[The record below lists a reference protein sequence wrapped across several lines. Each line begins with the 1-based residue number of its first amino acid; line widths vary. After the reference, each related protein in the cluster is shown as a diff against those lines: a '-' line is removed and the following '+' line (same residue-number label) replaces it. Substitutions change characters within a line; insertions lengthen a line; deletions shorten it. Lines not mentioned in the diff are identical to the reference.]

1 VNIMLNDKIKIR
13 ITSFVYFLL
22 INDALSF
29 EFIKKDASPNIN
41 AFMNKLI
48 PNLLDIRKYRRE
60 QIRDEIRHFKKAP
73 YYDAIEK
80 ISVTM
85 DAVITKAFFSDEFN
99 EPLSEE
105 IWIRPTYKTL
115 TIFKEIYHEET
126 ALTALEMSSYIRN
139 LLEEYARLPLYKREH
154 ITFKT
159 EYDLL
164 MHARQSDKMISLTYN
179 NIKYDVTVF
188 RGILGFLYEQSN
200 YILCY
205 DNKNNVIKSFILHGI
220 KHPYILN
227 KTAEISDKA
236 LLAFEEIIDL
246 HSYIDQETFYIEGYK

>member
-1 VNIMLNDKIKIR
+1 MLNEKIKVR
-13 ITSFVYFLL
+13 ITSFVDFLL

-60 QIRDEIRHFKKAP
+60 QIRDEIQHFKNSP
-73 YYDAIEK
+73 YYDTIEK
-80 ISVTM
+80 VSVTM
-85 DAVITKAFFSDEFN
+85 DTIITKAFFFDEFD

-105 IWIRPTYKTL
+105 IWIRPTKETL
-115 TIFKEIYHEET
+115 PVFEEIYHEET
-126 ALTALEMSSYIRN
+126 TITAMEMSSYIRN

-154 ITFKT
+154 ITFKK

-164 MHARQSDKMISLTYN
+164 MHAYHSDKMISLTYN
-179 NIKYDVTVF
+179 NIKYNVSVLG
-188 RGILGFLYEQSN
+188 GIFGFMYEQSN

-205 DNKNNVIKSFILHGI
+205 DNQNNVIKSFLLHGI

-227 KTAEISDKA
+227 KPTQISNQV
-236 LLAFEEIIDL
+236 LLTFKEIINM
-246 HSYIDQETFYIEGYK
+246 HSYIDQETFQIKGGQIK